1 MEINPLAA
9 QYLNQSY
16 VPFSNSSVAP
26 VDSAAGLSSPG
37 NRTDFLQMLERAA
50 AGAEAQPA
58 AQASEE
64 TPVLPSGKAYIDK
77 TSELYEACL
86 ELESFLL
93 KTLITSMRNT
103 VQKSELVDTGFAGG
117 FYEDML
123 YDEYTKEFTKN
134 AHFGFAEMAYLELTG
149 QKGKYINQRV
159 I

>member
-9 QYLNQSY
+9 QYLNQPY
-16 VPFSNSSVAP
+16 VPFSSSTGGPA
-26 VDSAAGLSSPG
+26 DSSAGLSSLANG
-37 NRTDFLQMLERAA
+37 TDFSQMLEKAT
-50 AGAEAQPA
+50 EAQSA
-58 AQASEE
+58 ARAEE
-64 TPVLPSGKAYIDK
+64 TPVLPGKAYIDK

-86 ELESFLL
+86 ELEGFLL
-93 KTLITSMRNT
+93 KTLITSMRKT
-103 VQKSELVDTGFAGG
+103 VQKSELMDTSFAGN

-159 I
+159 V

>member
-9 QYLNQSY
+9 QYLNQAY
-16 VPFSNSSVAP
+16 VPFSSSTGSVVGSPANLTGPANS
-26 VDSAAGLSSPG
+26 
-37 NRTDFLQMLERAA
+37 TDFLRMLENAA
-50 AGAEAQPA
+50 TQAESP
-58 AQASEE
+58 SKDTDE
-64 TPVLPSGKAYIDK
+64 TPVIPSGKAYIDK

-86 ELESFLL
+86 ELETFLL

-103 VQKSELVDTGFAGG
+103 IQKSELVDTGFAGK

-123 YDEYTKEFTKN
+123 YDEYTKEFAKN
-134 AHFGFAEMAYLELTG
+134 ANLGFAEMAYIELTG

>member
-9 QYLNQSY
+9 QYLNQAY
-16 VPFSNSSVAP
+16 VPFTSSAG
-26 VDSAAGLSSPG
+26 SAAGSPANLTG
-37 NRTDFLQMLERAA
+37 PANSTDFLRMLEAA
-50 AGAEAQPA
+50 TETQ
-58 AQASEE
+58 SNKSTDE

-86 ELESFLL
+86 ELEGFLL

-103 VQKSELVDTGFAGG
+103 VQKSELMDIGFAGN

-134 AHFGFAEMAYLELTG
+134 ANFGFAEMAYLELTG

>member
-16 VPFSNSSVAP
+16 IPFSNSTVAP
-26 VDSAAGLSSPG
+26 ADSAAGLSSPE
-37 NRTDFLQMLERAA
+37 NRTDFMQMLERAA
-50 AGAEAQPA
+50 NGAEAQSTA
-58 AQASEE
+58 REEE
-64 TPVLPSGKAYIDK
+64 TPVLPSGKAHIDK

-86 ELESFLL
+86 ELEGFLL
-93 KTLITSMRNT
+93 KTLINGMRKT
-103 VQKSELVDTGFAGG
+103 VQKSELSDTSYAGS